1 MTFRAHPEPMNL
13 IALPII
19 HTATR
24 RAVTGA
30 RSGDRVLPAP
40 RTRRRRP

>member
-1 MTFRAHPEPMNL
+1 MALVPQSARMNL
-13 IALPII
+13 IALPIA

-30 RSGDRVLPAP
+30 HAGDRVLPAP
-40 RTRRRRP
+40 RTRRR